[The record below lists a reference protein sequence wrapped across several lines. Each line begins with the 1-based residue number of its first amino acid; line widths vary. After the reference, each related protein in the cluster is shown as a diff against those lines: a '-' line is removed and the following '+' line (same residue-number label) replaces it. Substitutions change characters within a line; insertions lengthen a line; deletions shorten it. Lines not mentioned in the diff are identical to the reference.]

1 MNIKQIRN
9 ATIII
14 TYAGKKFLVDPFLG
28 AKGTYPPFPM
38 THNQHL
44 NNPTVDLPVS
54 IEEIIDVDAVIV
66 THIHLDHFDPVAIE
80 VLPKDIK
87 MFSQDENEATQLK
100 DAGFTNVE
108 ILREEG
114 IMFGDIKLVK
124 TTGKHASDE
133 SIIEIFKSMN
143 TASEVCGF
151 IFNHKDEKSLYV
163 MGDTIWYDKIK
174 ETLDKYTPDVIVI
187 NAGYAH
193 FTDGRYLTMPKEET
207 YEVSKAVPNAELLA
221 THMEAVNHAILSRKE
236 LREYAEEKGFSS
248 RLSIPADGESCIF

>member
-1 MNIKQIRN
+1 MKLKQIRN
-9 ATIII
+9 ATMII
-14 TYAGKKFLVDPFLG
+14 TYAGKKFLIDPFL
-28 AKGTYPPFPM
+28 APKGTYPPFPM

-54 IEEIIDVDAVIV
+54 MDEIINVDAVIV
-66 THIHLDHFDPVAIE
+66 THLHLDHFDPVAIE

-87 MFSQDENEATQLK
+87 MFAQDEDEVAQLK

-114 IMFGDIKLVK
+114 TIFEEIKLIK
-124 TTGKHASDE
+124 TTGRHASDE
-133 SIIEIFKSMN
+133 SIIEIFKAMN
-143 TASEVCGF
+143 TASEVCGV

-163 MGDTIWYDKIK
+163 MGDTIWYDAIK

-193 FTDGRYLTMPKEET
+193 FTDGRYLIMPKEET
-207 YEVSKAVPNAELLA
+207 YEVSKVASNAQLVA
-221 THMEAVNHAILSRKE
+221 THMEAVNHAMLSRKE
-236 LREYAEEKGFSS
+236 LRDYAIEKGFSG
-248 RLSIPADGESCIF
+248 RLSIPADGETCEF